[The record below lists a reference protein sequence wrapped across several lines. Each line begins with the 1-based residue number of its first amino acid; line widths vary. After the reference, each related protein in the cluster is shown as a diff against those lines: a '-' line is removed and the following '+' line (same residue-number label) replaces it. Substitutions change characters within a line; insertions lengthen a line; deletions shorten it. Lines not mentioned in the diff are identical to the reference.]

1 MSAKPP
7 SHLKSRRQIKI
18 WEEQQK
24 ENAAKRQK
32 MDSYVNQNP
41 FRYAERNFKARN
53 IPDSIMAKVI
63 DTSEL
68 LNNKELPW
76 QFSNIQ
82 HTTLTQDLRQSS
94 PNLFGQVDDQWR
106 HRALDAYL
114 LANIPGLIIIPNP
127 FTPEAQRRLVKHCL
141 TDYALPP
148 NTSSLDAHYGRP
160 ATGIWDLYKREQQGE
175 LTVDDDDYY
184 VPPKKAQT
192 VSLEDSSF
200 YGDGGDNND
209 DDDKKSATSTL
220 PRLSPS
226 ELLRKQRWVTLG
238 YQYDWKTK
246 VYDLEHGLPMPTELD
261 EMAKTVVSAV
271 EGIGSDAALSW
282 KNTYPGLSFK
292 AEAGVINYY
301 QLRDT
306 LMAHVDKSEVNMD
319 APLVSVSFGH
329 ASIYLIGGSS
339 KDTAPTPICLRSGDL
354 LIMSGSSRKSYHG
367 VPRILENTLPHYLSS
382 EQDGPDADWKLYGG
396 YMASARINL
405 NIRQVFPL
413 RLV

>member
-24 ENAAKRQK
+24 QNAAKRQK

-53 IPDSIMAKVI
+53 IPDSIMSKVI

-68 LNNKELPW
+68 LNNKESTMDK
-76 QFSNIQ
+76 FSNIQ

-94 PNLFGQVDDQWR
+94 PNLFGKADDQWR
-106 HRALDAYL
+106 HRTLDAYL
-114 LANIPGLIIIPNP
+114 LSDIPGLIIIPNP
-127 FTPEAQRRLVKHCL
+127 FTPEAQRRLIKHCL
-141 TDYALPP
+141 TNYALPP
-148 NTSSLDAHYGRP
+148 NTSSLDAHYDRP
-160 ATGIWDLYKREQQGE
+160 VSGIWDLYKREQQGV
-175 LTVDDDDYY
+175 LTTDDDDYY
-184 VPPKKAQT
+184 VLPRKAQA
-192 VSLEDSSF
+192 VPLEDSSF
-200 YGDGGDNND
+200 YGGDGGGGGDND
-209 DDDKKSATSTL
+209 DYKKPVNSTL
-220 PRLSPS
+220 PRLTPS

-246 VYDLEHGLPMPTELD
+246 VYDLEHGLPMPKELD

-282 KNTYPGLSFK
+282 KNTYPGSSFK

-367 VPRILENTLPHYLSS
+367 VPRILENTLPPYLSS
-382 EQDGPDADWKLYGG
+382 EQDEHGADWKLYGD

-405 NIRQVFPL
+405 NIRQVFPS
-413 RLV
+413 